1 MIKKNNNNND
11 DNLRKISFLKSRK
24 KMLIN
29 FQPIKYEMI
38 KLNKKI
44 D

>member
-1 MIKKNNNNND
+1 MIKKKKKND
-11 DNLRKISFLKSRK
+11 DNLRKISFLKNRK